1 VVCNNQKNS
10 MKKFAASLGLVAL
23 GTTALHAVEATAL
36 NPMQRSKPWSVA
48 ASLRGFYDD
57 NINLSSTKV
66 DSFGYEVVPSVDVG
80 LAGEQ
85 TSFNLGYQLDAK
97 YFETIPFGQQDKW
110 NLTHIFEGAFNH
122 RFSPRA
128 SISVNDSFVIGNEP
142 DQLRAGNFPNS
153 TFQYLTGNNI
163 VNYGAID
170 FNLEA
175 SELLGFNIGY
185 NNAYYNYADDQPTF
199 FPFTPS
205 TAGLLNRIENRAN
218 IDSQWKLSP
227 ETMAILGYMYG
238 QYLYTGDQVIGVG
251 VTSSSRDTRSQTFY
265 VGAQHAFAPTVT
277 GLVKV
282 GATYSDYYGNPESG
296 NQWTPYVLA
305 SLKYQYRTTTVLDFG
320 FSYSQ
325 SASDFAANGIATA
338 DNLVTDTSV
347 ALLYGTVSQTLLEH
361 LIASGRTTLQYA
373 TYNGG
378 VGIDGENYL
387 FFQIGLELT
396 YQFTPNF
403 GAHVGYTF
411 DNYNTDVISQP
422 DYNRNRAY
430 IGVTAGY

>member
-1 VVCNNQKNS
+1 MNKI
-10 MKKFAASLGLVAL
+10 AASLGLIAL

-57 NINLSSTKV
+57 NINLSPNKV
-66 DSFGYEVVPSVDVG
+66 DSFGYEISPSVDVG

-85 TSFNLGYQLDAK
+85 TSFNLGSQLDAK
-97 YFETIPFGQQDKW
+97 YFETLPLGQLDKW
-110 NLTHIFEGAFNH
+110 NLTHIFEGTFSH

-128 SISVNDSFVIGNEP
+128 SMSVNDSFVIGNEP

-170 FNLEA
+170 FNLEV
-175 SELLGFNIGY
+175 SELLGFNFGY
-185 NNAYYNYADDQPTF
+185 NNAYYNYADDGGNAF
-199 FPFTPS
+199 NPS
-205 TAGLLNRIENRAN
+205 TAGLLNRIENRFN
-218 IDSQWKLSP
+218 IDSQWKLAP
-227 ETMAILGYMYG
+227 QTVGIIGYMYG
-238 QYLYTGDQVIGVG
+238 QYLYTGDEAIGIG
-251 VTSSSRDTRSQTFY
+251 LTSSARDTRSQTFY

-282 GATYSDYYGNPESG
+282 GASYSDYYGNPAASSEWS
-296 NQWTPYVLA
+296 PYVLA
-305 SLKYQYRTTTVLDFG
+305 SLKYQYRTTTVMDFG
-320 FSYSQ
+320 FSYSR
-325 SASDFAANGIATA
+325 SASDMASVGVATA
-338 DNLVTDTSV
+338 NNLVADTGV

-361 LIASGRTTLQYA
+361 LIASARGTLQYG

-378 VGIDGENYL
+378 GAGIDDENYL
-387 FFQIGLELT
+387 YFQLGLELT
-396 YQFTPNF
+396 YQITPNF

-411 DNYNTDVISQP
+411 DDYSTDVISQS
-422 DYNRNRAY
+422 DYNRNRVY